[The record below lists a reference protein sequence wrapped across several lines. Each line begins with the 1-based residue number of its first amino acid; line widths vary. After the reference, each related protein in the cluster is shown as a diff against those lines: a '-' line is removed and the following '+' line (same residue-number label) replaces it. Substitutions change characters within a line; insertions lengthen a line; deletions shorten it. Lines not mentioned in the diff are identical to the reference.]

1 MLARSAGFMPGIL
14 ADSALCQ
21 NDAYRLFNAT
31 LKKCHPEKHEPRLR
45 GEQRRPA
52 FRSPTAE
59 S

>member
-1 MLARSAGFMPGIL
+1 MPARSAGFMPGIL

-21 NDAYRLFNAT
+21 NAYRLFNAT
-31 LKKCHPEKHEPRLR
+31 LKKCHPEKHERRLR